1 MKKGKFLIVNEP
13 NEETID
19 RELKVS
25 TENCDVYSALVYI
38 PKFNKKME
46 KGLFCVVASC
56 TQIALFG
63 LMAYF
68 FKMGYLAFIP
78 FELFFFVMYGKE
90 NVWNLDL
97 QIIYLTVQ
105 LFFAAFTTFL
115 AFGTEGEGT
124 RKDFGWIAPDLKTG
138 TLALFGA
145 VFGIFTILRILLV
158 TSYRTHLFYSNL
170 RDKFMDGKV
179 VLQPV

>member
-19 RELKVS
+19 HELKVS

-46 KGLFCVVASC
+46 KGLFCVLALC

-68 FKMGYLAFIP
+68 FKIGYLAFIP

-97 QIIYLTVQ
+97 QIIYLFFQ

-124 RKDFGWIAPDLKTG
+124 RKDFGWIAPDLETG

-145 VFGIFTILRILLV
+145 VFGIFTILRLLLV
-158 TSYRTHLFYSNL
+158 ASYRTHLFYSNL